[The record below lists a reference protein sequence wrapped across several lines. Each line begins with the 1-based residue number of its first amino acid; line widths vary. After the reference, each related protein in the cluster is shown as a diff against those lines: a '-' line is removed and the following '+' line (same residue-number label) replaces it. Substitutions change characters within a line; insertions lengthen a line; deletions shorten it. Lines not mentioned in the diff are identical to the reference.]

1 MKKRDEFVF
10 KIHGDPSRWHVTV
23 CYALLRSVKVYC
35 DSHVLPRSPKIW
47 CPIVTSVAKFL
58 TVKNFATLVTINTIH
73 SRPLAITTI
82 PVYVLSRLPRF
93 FPIVV
98 IVAIVAQCKP
108 SIIISGVLWHSPDGN
123 FTRNAP
129 ILDISLV
136 TTKSTVTG
144 CYLGHCTSHDIIL
157 AQKLPCI
164 LIYVF
169 IPNNKLS
176 RMILCY
182 MHIYCGFPIIHHH
195 QIILLFNDINT
206 CDLTQCGLVTP
217 YGTIGLGQHWVRLCL
232 VSSSNKSI
240 LQWSA

>member
-98 IVAIVAQCKP
+98 IVAIMAQCKP
-108 SIIISGVLWHSPDGN
+108 SIIVVMPSDGLLGYITSPTFSLTISRLWYLFEMDLVNQPRRVIEPTHVVPIRPCHDSYSSLQCSHRHRPPSPSPSLLSDRMPMTDHLIE
-123 FTRNAP
+123 FQFRRVAA
-129 ILDISLV
+129 ISC
-136 TTKSTVTG
+136 KSV
-144 CYLGHCTSHDIIL
+144 
-157 AQKLPCI
+157 
-164 LIYVF
+164 
-169 IPNNKLS
+169 
-176 RMILCY
+176 
-182 MHIYCGFPIIHHH
+182 
-195 QIILLFNDINT
+195 
-206 CDLTQCGLVTP
+206 
-217 YGTIGLGQHWVRLCL
+217 
-232 VSSSNKSI
+232 
-240 LQWSA
+240 

>member
-108 SIIISGVLWHSPDGN
+108 SITACVWGFIVSHSLKIAFVKFNSKWHKKLLCSDMHWWPN
-123 FTRNAP
+123 F
-129 ILDISLV
+129 L
-136 TTKSTVTG
+136 
-144 CYLGHCTSHDIIL
+144 
-157 AQKLPCI
+157 
-164 LIYVF
+164 
-169 IPNNKLS
+169 
-176 RMILCY
+176 
-182 MHIYCGFPIIHHH
+182 
-195 QIILLFNDINT
+195 
-206 CDLTQCGLVTP
+206 
-217 YGTIGLGQHWVRLCL
+217 
-232 VSSSNKSI
+232 
-240 LQWSA
+240 

>member
-58 TVKNFATLVTINTIH
+58 TVKHFATLVTINTIH

-108 SIIISGVLWHSPDGN
+108 SISQYCLRQCIGAE
-123 FTRNAP
+123 R
-129 ILDISLV
+129 
-136 TTKSTVTG
+136 TTKQFLKQRWLSLLTHICVT
-144 CYLGHCTSHDIIL
+144 
-157 AQKLPCI
+157 
-164 LIYVF
+164 
-169 IPNNKLS
+169 
-176 RMILCY
+176 
-182 MHIYCGFPIIHHH
+182 
-195 QIILLFNDINT
+195 
-206 CDLTQCGLVTP
+206 
-217 YGTIGLGQHWVRLCL
+217 
-232 VSSSNKSI
+232 
-240 LQWSA
+240 

>member
-98 IVAIVAQCKP
+98 IMAIVAQCKP
-108 SIIISGVLWHSPDGN
+108 SRIGANWLRK
-123 FTRNAP
+123 T
-129 ILDISLV
+129 
-136 TTKSTVTG
+136 
-144 CYLGHCTSHDIIL
+144 
-157 AQKLPCI
+157 
-164 LIYVF
+164 
-169 IPNNKLS
+169 
-176 RMILCY
+176 
-182 MHIYCGFPIIHHH
+182 
-195 QIILLFNDINT
+195 LLFGDAYMYITYQVMFSKEMACNILNPQPEPKLKLDRVLLMG
-206 CDLTQCGLVTP
+206 LTQT
-217 YGTIGLGQHWVRLCL
+217 
-232 VSSSNKSI
+232 
-240 LQWSA
+240 

>member
-35 DSHVLPRSPKIW
+35 NSHVLPRSPKIW

-108 SIIISGVLWHSPDGN
+108 SITTTMASITTTMASIDKQRDKGVWNNQRHALKWTICWELSYTCFVTSWSGRQRS
-123 FTRNAP
+123 
-129 ILDISLV
+129 
-136 TTKSTVTG
+136 K
-144 CYLGHCTSHDIIL
+144 
-157 AQKLPCI
+157 
-164 LIYVF
+164 
-169 IPNNKLS
+169 
-176 RMILCY
+176 
-182 MHIYCGFPIIHHH
+182 
-195 QIILLFNDINT
+195 
-206 CDLTQCGLVTP
+206 
-217 YGTIGLGQHWVRLCL
+217 
-232 VSSSNKSI
+232 
-240 LQWSA
+240 